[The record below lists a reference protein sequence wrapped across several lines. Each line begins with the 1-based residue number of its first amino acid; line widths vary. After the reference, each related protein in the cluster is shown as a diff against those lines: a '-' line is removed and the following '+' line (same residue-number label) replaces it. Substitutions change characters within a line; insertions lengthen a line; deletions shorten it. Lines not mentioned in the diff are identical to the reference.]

1 MLMTTLTYLEDV
13 THHPAT
19 AITVGTFDGVH
30 LGHRTLIGKLVD
42 KAREI
47 GGRSVL
53 VTFNPHPREVLH
65 GGHNNVGLLTTL
77 QERAEILHQLGVD
90 VMVVI
95 PFDRDFSLLSS
106 QDFIQKILFSKI
118 GIAEFIIGYD
128 HQFGKNREGT
138 IQTVEEL
145 SKTLGYGVHLIQ
157 AHEVA
162 HRTVSSTLIRRA
174 LVDQGDVA
182 LARTMLGRPYPLSG
196 MVVHGDKK
204 GRMLGFPTANLKIEE
219 TRKVIPKIGVYA
231 VEVLL
236 DGKVYQGMLNIGIRP
251 TVTNSKELRI
261 EVNIF
266 VFFDDIYGRELRVR
280 FYDKIRDEKK
290 FGGLD
295 ALRAQLHQDKA
306 DCIELFK
313 ALY

>member
-1 MLMTTLTYLEDV
+1 MTSLTYLDDV
-13 THHPAT
+13 IHNPAT

-30 LGHRTLIGKLVD
+30 LGHRTLISKLVE

-47 GGRSVL
+47 NGRSVL

-65 GGHNNVGLLTTL
+65 GGHNTVGLLTTL
-77 QERAEILHQLGVD
+77 EERAEILHQSGVD
-90 VMVVI
+90 QMVVI

-106 QDFIQKILFSKI
+106 EEFIKDILFRKI

-138 IQTVEEL
+138 IKTVEQL
-145 SKTLGYGVHLIQ
+145 SPALGYNVHLIQ

-162 HRTVSSTLIRRA
+162 HHTVSSTLIRKA
-174 LVDQGDVA
+174 LVDEGDVK

-219 TRKVIPKIGVYA
+219 TRKVIPRKGVYA

-236 DGKVYQGMLNIGIRP
+236 DDKVYKGMLNIGIRP

-261 EVNIF
+261 EVNMF
-266 VFFDDIYGRELRVR
+266 DFFDDIYGRQLRVR

-290 FGGLD
+290 FDGLD

-306 DCIELFK
+306 DCIQLFK
-313 ALY
+313 TLS

>member
-1 MLMTTLTYLEDV
+1 MTTLTYLENV

-65 GGHNNVGLLTTL
+65 GGHNTVGLLTTL
-77 QERAEILHQLGVD
+77 KERAEILHQLGVD

-138 IQTVEEL
+138 IKTVEEL
-145 SKTLGYGVHLIQ
+145 AQTLGYKVHLIQ

-174 LVDQGDVA
+174 LVEQGDVA

-236 DGKVYQGMLNIGIRP
+236 DGKVYQGMLNIGFRP

-266 VFFDDIYGRELRVR
+266 DFFDDIYGRELRVR
-280 FYDKIRDEKK
+280 FYHKIRDEKK
-290 FGGLD
+290 FSGLD
-295 ALRAQLHQDKA
+295 ALRSQLQQDKA
-306 DCIELFK
+306 DCIQLLK
-313 ALY
+313 ALS

>member
-1 MLMTTLTYLEDV
+1 MTSLTYLNDA
-13 THHPAT
+13 THHPQT

-30 LGHRTLIGKLVD
+30 LGHRTLIEKLVT

-47 GGRSVL
+47 NGRSVL

-65 GGHNNVGLLTTL
+65 GGHNTVGLLTTL
-77 QERAEILHQLGVD
+77 EERAEILQQLGVD
-90 VMVVI
+90 AMVVI

-138 IQTVEEL
+138 IQTVKEL
-145 SKTLGYGVHLIQ
+145 SGTLGYNVHLIQ

-162 HRTVSSTLIRRA
+162 HHTVSSTLIRKA
-174 LVDQGDVA
+174 LVEKGDVR

-204 GRMLGFPTANLKIEE
+204 GRILGFPTANLKIEE
-219 TRKVIPKIGVYA
+219 TRKVIPQKGVYA

-236 DGKVYQGMLNIGIRP
+236 DDQVYKGMLNIGVRP
-251 TVTNSKELRI
+251 TVTSSAELRI

-266 VFFDDIYGRELRVR
+266 GFTSDIYGRQLRVR
-280 FYDKIRDEKK
+280 FYDKIREEKK
-290 FGGLD
+290 FEGLD

-306 DCIELFK
+306 DCIQLFK